1 MYKKCIKL
9 LTISFIILILG
20 LYNSATFVSAEESGC
35 VSCHTSIKKL
45 LEITRDIEAAKPK
58 IEEPVESEGE
68 G

>member
-35 VSCHTSIKKL
+35 VSCHTSLKKL
-45 LEITRDIEAAKPK
+45 LKVTRDIEAAKPEV
-58 IEEPVESEGE
+58 EEAVESEGE